1 MCALLCALFWKITE
15 EKYMENKYYSNY
27 FKSIGQ
33 GLEKSLYYVNQQ
45 VSEPELFFQTIK
57 GILTKL
63 RETRNK
69 IYFFG
74 NGASAAFA
82 NHMALDF
89 SKNGKILSRSLSD
102 SALLTALS
110 NDYSYDK
117 AMLEYLKIEGVS
129 KDDLVITISSSGN
142 SPNVVS
148 VLEYCKENNIKSLA
162 LSGLKNDNKSITL
175 ADYSIYVPMK
185 TYGMVECIHQIFLH
199 LILDESMEIFE
210 WDRNEFQNMN
220 ASNFKL

>member
-1 MCALLCALFWKITE
+1 
-15 EKYMENKYYSNY
+15 MENKYYSNY
-27 FKSIGQ
+27 FKSIGR
-33 GLEKSLYYVNQQ
+33 GLEDSLYYSNQQ

-110 NDYSYDK
+110 NDYSYEK

-142 SPNVVS
+142 SPNVVG

-162 LSGLKNDNKSITL
+162 LSGLKNDNKSITV

>member
-1 MCALLCALFWKITE
+1 
-15 EKYMENKYYSNY
+15 MENKYYANY
-27 FKSIGQ
+27 FNSINKGLIESKFSISNDETSPDLFFDTIKSII
-33 GLEKSLYYVNQQ
+33 VNIR
-45 VSEPELFFQTIK
+45 LNK
-57 GILTKL
+57 
-63 RETRNK
+63 NK
-69 IYFFG
+69 IYFLG
-74 NGASAAFA
+74 NGASSAFA

-102 SALLTALS
+102 SAMLTALS
-110 NDYSYDK
+110 NDYSYEN
-117 AMLEYLKIEGVS
+117 AMLEFLKLEGVS

-148 VLEYCKENNIKSLA
+148 VLEFCKENNIKSLA
-162 LSGLKNDNKSITL
+162 LSGLKNDNKSIAL

-185 TYGMVECIHQIFLH
+185 TYGMVESIHQIFLH

-210 WDRNEFQNMN
+210 WNRDDIQNMN

>member
-1 MCALLCALFWKITE
+1 MI
-15 EKYMENKYYSNY
+15 NKYYSNY
-27 FKSIGQ
+27 FKSISQ
-33 GLEKSLYYVNQQ
+33 GLEQSLCYANQQ
-45 VSEPELFFQTIK
+45 VSEPELFFETIK
-57 GILTKL
+57 GILIKL
-63 RETRNK
+63 RENKNK

-102 SALLTALS
+102 SAVLTALS
-110 NDYSYDK
+110 NDYSYEN
-117 AMLEYLKIEGVS
+117 AMLEFLKIEGVT

-142 SPNVVS
+142 SPNIIS
-148 VLEYCKENNIKSLA
+148 VLNYCKENNINSLA
-162 LSGLKNDNKSITL
+162 LSGLKKENKSITL

-210 WDRNEFQNMN
+210 WDRSDFQNMS
-220 ASNFKL
+220 SNFFNL

>member
-1 MCALLCALFWKITE
+1 
-15 EKYMENKYYSNY
+15 MENKYYSNY

-33 GLEKSLYYVNQQ
+33 GLEESLYYSNQQ
-45 VSEPELFFQTIK
+45 LSEPQLFFQTIK
-57 GILTKL
+57 GILKKL
-63 RETRNK
+63 RETKSK

-102 SALLTALS
+102 SSLLTALS
-110 NDYSYDK
+110 NDYSYEN
-117 AMLEYLKIEGVS
+117 AMLEFLKIEGVT
-129 KDDLVITISSSGN
+129 KEDLVITISSSGN
-142 SPNVVS
+142 SPNIIS
-148 VLEYCKENNIKSLA
+148 VLNYCKENNIKSLA
-162 LSGLKNDNKSITL
+162 LSGLKKDNKSISHS
-175 ADYSIYVPMK
+175 DYSIYVPMK

-199 LILDESMEIFE
+199 LILDDSMEIFE
-210 WDRNEFQNMN
+210 WDRSDFQNMN

>member
-1 MCALLCALFWKITE
+1 
-15 EKYMENKYYSNY
+15 MENKYYSNY
-27 FKSIGQ
+27 FKSISQ
-33 GLEKSLYYVNQQ
+33 GLEKSLCYTNQE

-57 GILTKL
+57 DILTKL
-63 RETRNK
+63 RETGNK
-69 IYFFG
+69 IYFLG

-110 NDYSYDK
+110 NDYSYDM

-142 SPNVVS
+142 SPNVVA
-148 VLEYCKENNIKSLA
+148 VLDYCKENYIKSLA
-162 LSGLKNDNKSITL
+162 LSGLKKDNKSIAL

-199 LILDESMEIFE
+199 LILDESMDIFE

>member
-1 MCALLCALFWKITE
+1 
-15 EKYMENKYYSNY
+15 MESKYYSNY

-33 GLEKSLYYVNQQ
+33 GLIDSVYFLDQQ
-45 VSEPELFFQTIK
+45 KSEPELFFEIIK
-57 GILTKL
+57 SILIKL
-63 RETRNK
+63 RESKNK

-110 NDYSYDK
+110 NDYSYEK
-117 AMLEYLKIEGVS
+117 AMLEYLKIEGVT

-142 SPNVVS
+142 SPNVLS
-148 VLEYCKENNIKSLA
+148 VLNYCKENNIKSLA
-162 LSGLKNDNKSITL
+162 LSGLKSDNKSITI
-175 ADYSIYVPMK
+175 ADYSIYSPMK

-199 LILDESMEIFE
+199 LILDELMGIYE
-210 WDRNEFQNMN
+210 WDRSNFQNMN
-220 ASNFKL
+220 ILNFKL

>member
-1 MCALLCALFWKITE
+1 
-15 EKYMENKYYSNY
+15 MENKYFSNY
-27 FKSIGQ
+27 FKSISQ
-33 GLEKSLYYVNQQ
+33 GLEESLYYANQQ
-45 VSEPELFFQTIK
+45 VYEPELFFQIIK
-57 GILTKL
+57 SILTKL
-63 RETRNK
+63 RETGNK

-110 NDYSYDK
+110 NDYSYEN
-117 AMLEYLKIEGVS
+117 AMIEYLKIEGVS

-142 SPNVVS
+142 SPNVVG
-148 VLEYCKENNIKSLA
+148 VLGYCKENNIKSLA
-162 LSGLKNDNKSITL
+162 LSGLKNNNKSITL
-175 ADYSIYVPMK
+175 SDYSIYVPMK
-185 TYGMVECIHQIFLH
+185 TYGIVECIHQIFLH

-210 WDRNEFQNMN
+210 WNRNEFQNMN
-220 ASNFKL
+220 ASSFKL

>member
-1 MCALLCALFWKITE
+1 
-15 EKYMENKYYSNY
+15 MENKYYFNY
-27 FKSIGQ
+27 FKSINK
-33 GLEKSLYYVNQQ
+33 GLIDSRYFINNIET
-45 VSEPELFFQTIK
+45 ETGLFFETIK
-57 GILTKL
+57 SIILKL
-63 RETRNK
+63 RSKKSK

-110 NDYSYDK
+110 NDYSYEN
-117 AMLEYLKIEGVS
+117 AMIEFLKIEGVT
-129 KDDLVITISSSGN
+129 KEDLVITISSSGN
-142 SPNVVS
+142 SPNILS
-148 VLEYCKENNIKSLA
+148 VLNFCKKNNIKTLA
-162 LSGLKNDNKSITL
+162 LSGLKNDNMSIQISNF
-175 ADYSIYVPMK
+175 SIYVPMK

-199 LILDESMEIFE
+199 LILDESMDIFE

>member
-1 MCALLCALFWKITE
+1 MA
-15 EKYMENKYYSNY
+15 NKYYSNY
-27 FKSIGQ
+27 FKSINH
-33 GLEKSLYYVNQQ
+33 GLINSLYYLDKNTA
-45 VSEPELFFQTIK
+45 EPELFFQTVKDIIIK
-57 GILTKL
+57 LK
-63 RETRNK
+63 ESKNK
-69 IYFFG
+69 IYFIG

-89 SKNGKILSRSLSD
+89 LKNGKILSRSLSD

-110 NDYSYDK
+110 NDYSYEN
-117 AMLEYLKIEGVS
+117 AMLEYLKIEGVT
-129 KDDLVITISSSGN
+129 KDDLVVTISSSGN

-148 VLEYCKENNIKSLA
+148 VLNYCMENNIKSLA
-162 LSGLKNDNKSITL
+162 LSGLKNNNKSITF

>member
-1 MCALLCALFWKITE
+1 MK
-15 EKYMENKYYSNY
+15 NKYYSNY
-27 FKSIGQ
+27 FKSITQ
-33 GLEKSLYYVNQQ
+33 GLEESKYYSKRQIA
-45 VSEPELFFQTIK
+45 EPEIFFQTIK
-57 GILTKL
+57 DDLKKI
-63 RETRNK
+63 RETKSK

-74 NGASAAFA
+74 NGASASFA

-110 NDYSYDK
+110 NDYSYEN
-117 AMLEYLKIEGVS
+117 AMVEFLKIEGVTEA
-129 KDDLVITISSSGN
+129 DLIITISSSGN
-142 SPNVVS
+142 SPNIIN
-148 VLEYCKENNIKSLA
+148 VLNYCKENNIKSLA
-162 LSGLKNDNKSITL
+162 LSGLKKDNKSISL

-210 WDRNEFQNMN
+210 WDRVEYQDMN
-220 ASNFKL
+220 ISSFKL